1 MAVFRL
7 DRFNY
12 TGYAPPSGRAPSKT
26 AREVPM
32 LYSVP
37 FAHSASECPA
47 ANKVQMDGIRQ
58 MLSPENLKPRGIRLV
73 EGYVDRL

>member
-1 MAVFRL
+1 
-7 DRFNY
+7 
-12 TGYAPPSGRAPSKT
+12 
-26 AREVPM
+26 M

-47 ANKVQMDGIRQ
+47 QHKVQMDGIRQ
-58 MLSPENLKPRGIRLV
+58 MLSPENLKPHGIRLV

>member
-1 MAVFRL
+1 
-7 DRFNY
+7 
-12 TGYAPPSGRAPSKT
+12 
-26 AREVPM
+26 M

-47 ANKVQMDGIRQ
+47 ADKVQMAGIQQ
-58 MLSPENLKPRGIRLV
+58 MLRPENLKPRGIRLV